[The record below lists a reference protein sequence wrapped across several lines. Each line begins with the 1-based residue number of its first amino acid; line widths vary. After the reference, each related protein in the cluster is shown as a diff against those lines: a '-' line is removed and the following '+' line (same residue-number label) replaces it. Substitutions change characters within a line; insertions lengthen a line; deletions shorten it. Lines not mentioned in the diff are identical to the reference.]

1 MIDLSVFDKAKRL
14 AGALERCSDGIDLQH
29 LASVLNYAPEQLQA
43 DILALCTIIA
53 DSFTSTVVASHV
65 GGGVVF
71 VPIPVIDESAER
83 VKQCRSC
90 ANTKAVE
97 DGRLTPEELDGICA
111 ACEERYQRRYLA
123 SDE

>member
-1 MIDLSVFDKAKRL
+1 MIDLSVFDNAKRL
-14 AGALERCSDGIDLQH
+14 AGALERRFDGIDLQR
-29 LASVLNYAPEQLQA
+29 LASVLNYVPEQLQV
-43 DILALCTIIA
+43 DILALCRIFA

-71 VPIPVIDESAER
+71 VPIPVSDESAER
-83 VKQCRSC
+83 VKQCISC
-90 ANTKAVE
+90 ANAKAVD

-123 SDE
+123 PDE